1 MPDVRLVD
9 LEVIRRYSL
18 AIRQESADAAELL
31 KALTEDRARVE
42 KMLKAGRGT
51 STRKT
56 KPSRSSAAKSTRA
69 GSKAKGPK

>member
-31 KALTEDRARVE
+31 KALTADRARVE